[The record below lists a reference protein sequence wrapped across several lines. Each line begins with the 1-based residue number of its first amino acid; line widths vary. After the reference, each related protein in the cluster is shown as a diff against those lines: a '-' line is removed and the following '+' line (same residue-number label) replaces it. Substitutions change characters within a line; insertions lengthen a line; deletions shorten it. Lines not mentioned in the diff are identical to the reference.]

1 MCNEVGKGE
10 THKALESLSVRVK
23 PFIVWELRA
32 KPSAIQKMY
41 LQKNSLILWV
51 VVFFFFFSLSIH
63 SHFLFPPQSVQTN
76 LDKFFFL
83 IKQMRIIFF
92 PQTGPGTLIRLIES
106 PFETVNYRTP

>member
-1 MCNEVGKGE
+1 MCNEAGKGVS
-10 THKALESLSVRVK
+10 HKALKSLSVKVK

-51 VVFFFFFSLSIH
+51 VFFFSFFLSIH

-76 LDKFFFL
+76 LDKF
-83 IKQMRIIFF
+83 I
-92 PQTGPGTLIRLIES
+92 
-106 PFETVNYRTP
+106 Y